1 MDILVF
7 AAAFSALEMEV
18 LCSFLFPQANEVFQR
33 FLQSQA
39 AIEKSILQ
47 SDKALT
53 DGEKA
58 MRGKG
63 LVWLTMGRQ
72 VPAMPFGRCE
82 SKTFLQQ
89 GTSSSVE
96 QSLLNL
102 KTTRGVVVVPQ
113 PGRAFPITFCS
124 VLTLVWTRG
133 ELRDFPPAFPIWFG
147 LLLFW
152 EGKGPSSLNF
162 PPSLK
167 PSWGRGAG
175 QEAGS

>member
-1 MDILVF
+1 
-7 AAAFSALEMEV
+7 MEI

-58 MRGKG
+58 IAGKG

-72 VPAMPFGRCE
+72 VPAMPFGRYE

-102 KTTRGVVVVPQ
+102 KTT
-113 PGRAFPITFCS
+113 
-124 VLTLVWTRG
+124 G
-133 ELRDFPPAFPIWFG
+133 EL
-147 LLLFW
+147 
-152 EGKGPSSLNF
+152 
-162 PPSLK
+162 
-167 PSWGRGAG
+167 
-175 QEAGS
+175 